1 MRRSSPLRIVVT
13 DVVSVAGLVAAVCSM
28 GLIPTTAHADE
39 RAPAPNR
46 YALDLSGVRVGFVRA
61 SAADGDKTLVLGAQD
76 IAPPLV
82 ALVDGFAQGKSVTRD
97 VRLTSGAIV
106 RRANDAKL
114 SSVKLPALGFGGGAD
129 IELAFVA
136 PKITTQPLLSAK
148 EAPPPPAAARITGF
162 RASISGM
169 QAIEAPKI
177 GAITVTQR
185 PESGTPTTGEITIE
199 VAAGGAPP
207 FVAWHKAGGSGPG
220 GAGGSKAPPRTLHV
234 EYVGA
239 EGATILKLQL
249 DRCAPTSVTPLGA
262 SGTTR
267 IALTCS
273 AVRPG

>member
-1 MRRSSPLRIVVT
+1 MRRSTPLRVVVIAGAAL
-13 DVVSVAGLVAAVCSM
+13 VVLGALCGVGK
-28 GLIPTTAHADE
+28 TTARADE

-61 SAADGDKTLVLGAQD
+61 SAVDGDKTLVLGVQD

-82 ALVDGFAQGKSVTRD
+82 AIVDGFTQGKSVTRD

-114 SSVKLPALGFGGGAD
+114 STVKLPALGFGGATD

-136 PKITTQPLLSAK
+136 PKIATQPLLSAK
-148 EAPPPPAAARITGF
+148 EAPPSPAAARITGF
-162 RASISGM
+162 RIDISGM
-169 QAIEAPKI
+169 QAIEAPKL

-185 PESGTPTTGEITIE
+185 PDGGTPTTGEILIE

-207 FVAWHKAGGSGPG
+207 FAAWHKAGG
-220 GAGGSKAPPRTLHV
+220 AKAPPRTLRV

-239 EGATILKLQL
+239 EGAAILKLQL
-249 DRCAPTSVTPLGA
+249 DRCAPSAVTPLGA

-267 IALTCS
+267 IALTCG